1 MKLRFATYHRT
12 FRHGLF
18 LYIISLLS
26 ACTGYTENPALVH
39 IDSLLERKEV
49 EKAYA
54 QLLKCKSSIDTL
66 KEADAAYYY
75 LLRTKC
81 QDKLQTDYD
90 TQQGIL
96 RSIAFYKEVNDKDKL
111 LQAYYYAGIVQYDDN
126 NKQEAVK
133 NIKKAETLAIENRNA
148 RMQIETDLYL
158 SYINVMEGN
167 LQESLAYA
175 RKALQ
180 QAERTDN
187 KRRMGFCY
195 NQMAVIYNDMQM
207 KDSSHYYSE
216 LADKYI
222 SYQEPSVQARTYNN
236 KAVDEIDQ
244 NNLHKAKAL
253 LHKSLAIEDIPHT
266 HYLMA
271 RIHHMQGDEEN
282 AEKEWQKAIKVKDLR
297 VTIPI
302 LQHYANWLLETNRKE
317 EAAEVYK
324 NIKLLEDSVKRVKQ
338 GENVLATLH
347 HHEQS
352 IIKHNMNIRTY
363 ALISVVI
370 LLLAL
375 FPLFYK
381 YMDRRR
387 KRQQKRLFDL
397 ENKLLIFQQQEKLWK
412 HSQLKSSQ
420 KMEKL
425 QEKITLLQEQKERE
439 WKQLN
444 TTHSKTIRDI
454 KLKMEKLKTELP
466 HKLAKGKDI
475 YERVMQN
482 HNISQYKTEDNECFF
497 LYCTLIHPEVIES
510 MPANIKGN
518 IKVYHILLGLNKN
531 EDEIRQIMQLSPSA
545 FRMMKSRYNK
555 VANTQ

>member
-1 MKLRFATYHRT
+1 MKYKLSF
-12 FRHGLF
+12 FILF
-18 LYIISLLS
+18 ILIASTS
-26 ACTGYTENPALVH
+26 CNHYTDNPHLVS
-39 IDSLLERKEV
+39 IDTLLERKEID
-49 EKAYA
+49 KAYYEIEKYGNE
-54 QLLKCKSSIDTL
+54 LDTTN
-66 KEADAAYYY
+66 EADLAYYY

-81 QDKLQTDYD
+81 QDKLQIDFDTEEGIKKSIKYYD
-90 TQQGIL
+90 ASG
-96 RSIAFYKEVNDKDKL
+96 NDEKL
-111 LQAYYYAGIVQYDDN
+111 MLAHYYAGIVQYYG
-126 NKQEAVK
+126 NKKQQGVD
-133 NIKKAETLAIENRNA
+133 NIKTAEAIAKKRNDVK
-148 RMQIETDLYL
+148 MQTEIAI
-158 SYINVMEGN
+158 YISFINLMEGN
-167 LQESLAYA
+167 LREAQ
-175 RKALQ
+175 KKIIHALQ
-180 QAERTDN
+180 LS
-187 KRRMGFCY
+187 KRSGNMRRIAYCY
-195 NQMAVIYNDMQM
+195 SHLSVIYNDMGM
-207 KDSSHYYSE
+207 RDSTHYYAE
-216 LADKYI
+216 KAIKYI
-222 SYQEPSVQARTYNN
+222 KYQEPQEQVGTYNN
-236 KAVDEIDQ
+236 LAVKMLDNHRLEE
-244 NNLHKAKAL
+244 AYAL
-253 LHKSLAIEDIPHT
+253 LQKSLAIKDIPHT
-266 HYLMA
+266 HYLLA
-271 RIHHMQGDEEN
+271 EYYHEKHDEEN

-324 NIKLLEDSVKRVKQ
+324 KIKLLEDSVKRVKQ

-352 IIKHNMNIRTY
+352 IIEHNMNIRTY

-412 HSQLKSSQ
+412 HSQLKSSK